1 MEKEKLL
8 LIREFLINTET
19 EAETLTLPEN
29 IVLDLLKEDK
39 ETLKLLVNDPSH
51 YKQESIDFI
60 LNANTLTSR
69 EKRQVLIHLIEMERD
84 LFIISPD
91 ITDTNF
97 SQYKGLL
104 IDFCKLDPQ
113 SDDVFEFIEKAKKVD
128 EPRCLRRVI
137 DGMRNLSIVNTDIL
151 ALLKKILERDFVY
164 TPTLERI
171 ENVENNLNF
180 FHLIK
185 SKGISSQDCSEYLSW
200 ILDSEA
206 VAELLKNEHLQNL
219 TLQEIRSVLA
229 QVRKTK
235 PASYTRQEI
244 EIFTANYFPILLAKH
259 NLELSEVLAFI
270 DEREKKED
278 LMCLK
283 ILNKGMTLFAINEN
297 DPLEFSKQV
306 SETLYKIDPQNEYGF
321 DKLLFSSTQ
330 EILDI
335 SIGPMKKGDT
345 SLQELADLLTYLK
358 QLEPLKRK
366 RYMEILATSPL
377 LVNSHSFLEVAN
389 YLKQISSVHPS
400 LEGELCHSIVN
411 NSRIAL
417 ELYPYLIEKISNSP
431 SVSVIEKKQFQTA
444 LWLIDYALE
453 LTIMRKLSIDD
464 MRELI
469 DLTLNTKEA
478 WQLEN
483 IQEVAQLHY
492 PNDIKKD
499 TYLMAIKYMAEMK
512 KRPKEDWATRPRKK
526 SYLYQNQI
534 AEVDNLLKQLEQDN
548 PKILQKK

>member
-1 MEKEKLL
+1 
-8 LIREFLINTET
+8 
-19 EAETLTLPEN
+19 
-29 IVLDLLKEDK
+29 
-39 ETLKLLVNDPSH
+39 
-51 YKQESIDFI
+51 
-60 LNANTLTSR
+60 
-69 EKRQVLIHLIEMERD
+69 
-84 LFIISPD
+84 
-91 ITDTNF
+91 
-97 SQYKGLL
+97 
-104 IDFCKLDPQ
+104 
-113 SDDVFEFIEKAKKVD
+113 
-128 EPRCLRRVI
+128 
-137 DGMRNLSIVNTDIL
+137 
-151 ALLKKILERDFVY
+151 
-164 TPTLERI
+164 
-171 ENVENNLNF
+171 
-180 FHLIK
+180 
-185 SKGISSQDCSEYLSW
+185 
-200 ILDSEA
+200 
-206 VAELLKNEHLQNL
+206 
-219 TLQEIRSVLA
+219 
-229 QVRKTK
+229 
-235 PASYTRQEI
+235 
-244 EIFTANYFPILLAKH
+244 
-259 NLELSEVLAFI
+259 
-270 DEREKKED
+270 
-278 LMCLK
+278 
-283 ILNKGMTLFAINEN
+283 
-297 DPLEFSKQV
+297 
-306 SETLYKIDPQNEYGF
+306 
-321 DKLLFSSTQ
+321 
-330 EILDI
+330 
-335 SIGPMKKGDT
+335 MKKGDT

-464 MRELI
+464 MKELI

-526 SYLYQNQI
+526 SHLYQKQI

>member
-1 MEKEKLL
+1 MEKEKLS
-8 LIREFLINTET
+8 LIREFLINTED
-19 EAETLTLPEN
+19 ETLALPDN
-29 IVLDLLKEDK
+29 IVSELLKEDK

-69 EKRQVLIHLIEMERD
+69 EKRQVLIQLIGMERD

-91 ITDTNF
+91 IDDTIF

-104 IDFCKLDPQ
+104 IDFCKLAPQ
-113 SDDVFEFIEKAKKVD
+113 SDDVFEFIEKAKKVN
-128 EPRCLRRVI
+128 EPIYLRRVI
-137 DGMRNLSIVNTDIL
+137 NGMKKLSIANTDIQ
-151 ALLKKILERDFVY
+151 ALLKKILEQYFVR
-164 TPTLERI
+164 TLTLERI
-171 ENVENNLNF
+171 ESVENNLNF

-185 SKGISSQDCSEYLSW
+185 SKKISSQDCSEYLSW
-200 ILDSEA
+200 ILYSGA
-206 VAELLKNEHLQNL
+206 VAEVLKNESLQSK
-219 TLQEIRSVLA
+219 TPQEIRSILV
-229 QVRKTK
+229 QVGKDK
-235 PASYTRQEI
+235 PDAYTRQEI
-244 EIFTANYFPILLAKH
+244 EIFTANYFPIVLAKH
-259 NLELSEVLAFI
+259 NLQLSEVLAFI

-283 ILNKGMTLFAINEN
+283 ILNKGMPLFAINEN

-306 SETLYKIDPQNEYGF
+306 SETLHKIDPQNEYGF
-321 DKLLFSSTQ
+321 DELLFNSAQ
-330 EILDI
+330 EIL
-335 SIGPMKKGDT
+335 SIQIETMKKGDT
-345 SLQELADLLTYLK
+345 SLQEFSDLLTYLK
-358 QLEPLKRK
+358 QLEPLKGK
-366 RYMEILATSPL
+366 RFMKILATSPL
-377 LVNSHSFLEVAN
+377 LTNSHSFLDAAN

-400 LEGELCHSIVN
+400 LEGELCYSIVN

-417 ELYPYLIEKISNSP
+417 ELYPYLIEKMSNSP

-444 LWLIDYALE
+444 LLLIEHTLE
-453 LTIMRKLSIDD
+453 LTIKRKLSIDD
-464 MRELI
+464 MKELI

-492 PNDIKKD
+492 PNDIKKA

-512 KRPKEDWATRPRKK
+512 QRPKEEWAARPRQK
-526 SYLYQNQI
+526 SYLYQKQI
-534 AEVDNLLKQLEQDN
+534 DEIDNLLKQLEQDN

>member
-1 MEKEKLL
+1 MEKEKLS
-8 LIREFLINTET
+8 LIREFLINTED
-19 EAETLTLPEN
+19 ETLALPDN
-29 IVLDLLKEDK
+29 IVSELLKEDK

-69 EKRQVLIHLIEMERD
+69 EKRQVLIQLIGMERD
-84 LFIISPD
+84 LFIINPVID
-91 ITDTNF
+91 DTNF

-104 IDFCKLDPQ
+104 IDFCKLAPQ
-113 SDDVFEFIEKAKKVD
+113 SDDVFEFIEKAKKVN
-128 EPRCLRRVI
+128 EPIYLRRVI
-137 DGMRNLSIVNTDIL
+137 NGMKKLSIANTNIQ
-151 ALLKKILERDFVY
+151 ALLKKILEQYFVR
-164 TPTLERI
+164 TLTLERI
-171 ENVENNLNF
+171 ESVENNLNF

-185 SKGISSQDCSEYLSW
+185 SKKISSQDCSEYLSW
-200 ILDSEA
+200 ILYSGA
-206 VAELLKNEHLQNL
+206 VAELLKNESLQSK
-219 TLQEIRSVLA
+219 TPQEIRSILV
-229 QVRKTK
+229 QVGKDK
-235 PASYTRQEI
+235 PDAYTRQEI
-244 EIFTANYFPILLAKH
+244 EIFTANYFPIVLAKH
-259 NLELSEVLAFI
+259 NLQLSEVLAFI

-283 ILNKGMTLFAINEN
+283 ILNKGMPLFAINEN

-321 DKLLFSSTQ
+321 DELLFNSAQ
-330 EILDI
+330 EIL
-335 SIGPMKKGDT
+335 SIQIETMKKGDT
-345 SLQELADLLTYLK
+345 SLQEFSDLLTYLK
-358 QLEPLKRK
+358 QLEPLKGK
-366 RYMEILATSPL
+366 RFMKILATSPL
-377 LVNSHSFLEVAN
+377 LTNSHSFLDAAN

-400 LEGELCHSIVN
+400 LEGELCYSIVN

-417 ELYPYLIEKISNSP
+417 ELYPYLIEKMSNSP

-444 LWLIDYALE
+444 LLLIEHTLE
-453 LTIMRKLSIDD
+453 LTIKRKLSIDD
-464 MRELI
+464 MKELI

-492 PNDIKKD
+492 PNDMKKD

-512 KRPKEDWATRPRKK
+512 QRPKEEWAARPRQK
-526 SYLYQNQI
+526 SYHYQKQI
-534 AEVDNLLKQLEQDN
+534 DEIDNLLKQLEQNN